1 MHDNLETTSTPE
13 IVKIW
18 CDEYARTTGG
28 KATVVKTEGEWIFIK
43 TPSHEGQPWQRCHFV
58 RAIQTLQA
66 RPDFGSSIYS
76 FHDFRA
82 AVDHAGERTI
92 TFGQSRAVPALN
104 VA

>member
-1 MHDNLETTSTPE
+1 MHDNLETRSTPE

-43 TPSHEGQPWQRCHFV
+43 TPSHEGQPWQRCHFI

-66 RPDFGSSIYS
+66 RPDFGASIYS

-82 AVDHAGERTI
+82 GAEHAVERPI
-92 TFGQSRAVPALN
+92 DFVERRIAAVLN